1 MLAAPSL
8 PGEASAAPSSPPS
21 SSDGAPSPW
30 PDGQKAAHEDT
41 QVSLQLWDRVN
52 GTDVGICTP
61 QFCQPHHSPLI
72 PWYRVSL
79 TLTTQFHTHTHTH
92 TSPQRPFQYQALFVQ
107 NYLLLHVWNLII
119 LYPLCLQISTNVH
132 NSLLL
137 HVQNLITVP
146 SLPSDFNWNPVHFI
160 SIFVVETILMI
171 TPELV
176 FVNIYRDFISPH
188 CPCWTAFASI
198 CVAFVLIWSLCICSN
213 TFFFFLSSK

>member
-1 MLAAPSL
+1 MY
-8 PGEASAAPSSPPS
+8 SPVLS
-21 SSDGAPSPW
+21 
-30 PDGQKAAHEDT
+30 T
-41 QVSLQLWDRVN
+41 
-52 GTDVGICTP
+52 
-61 QFCQPHHSPLI
+61 SPLI

-79 TLTTQFHTHTHTH
+79 TLTTQFHTHTH

-176 FVNIYRDFISPH
+176 FVNIYRGLYQSPLPMLDSFCIH
-188 CPCWTAFASI
+188 MCCLCSTFGV
-198 CVAFVLIWSLCICSN
+198 CVSAVIP
-213 TFFFFLSSK
+213 SSSSWPVNNILDVFSYYIHHVEGSTIVTMGKSMTKK